1 MKDAVVIAGGNSQ
14 RGLLLRDKL
23 AAEQYD
29 ARLCRSSK
37 EFGYAIN
44 QRKIG
49 IILLLFPDEFGIVR
63 ELLESNLISG
73 LAGMVPVVFI
83 STSPDENNKARSL
96 RYNADDF
103 LIEPISTD
111 EIEKIVDDYNCAR
124 PRSESQHILTVGEV
138 VLNRETLI
146 VTWRNKKL
154 PLYPQQV
161 HLLEFFLLN
170 PSRPV
175 TRMELL
181 NNVWRTHLSIDH
193 RTIDRNI
200 KRIRDAFKREANRDP
215 IRTIPRVGY
224 MFESDYSNYPRL
236 QKRANS

>member
-23 AAEQYD
+23 TAERYD
-29 ARLCRSSK
+29 ARFCRSLK

-44 QRKIG
+44 RIKIAT
-49 IILLLFPDEFGIVR
+49 ILLLFPDEFGIVR
-63 ELLESNLISG
+63 ELLESNLMSG

-83 STSPDENNKARSL
+83 STSSAENNNARSL

-111 EIEKIVDDYNCAR
+111 EIAKFVDDYNCAR
-124 PRSESQHILTVGEV
+124 PRSESEHILTVGEL
-138 VLNRETLI
+138 VLNRETLV
-146 VTWRNKKL
+146 VTWRNKRL

-161 HLLEFFLLN
+161 HLLEFLMLN
-170 PSRPV
+170 PNRPV
-175 TRMELL
+175 TRVELL
-181 NNVWRTHLSIDH
+181 NNVWRTHIAIDH

-200 KRIRDAFKREANRDP
+200 KRIRDAFKSKAKQGP

-224 MFESDYSNYPRL
+224 MLDLESSNYPRI
-236 QKRANS
+236 QKTAT